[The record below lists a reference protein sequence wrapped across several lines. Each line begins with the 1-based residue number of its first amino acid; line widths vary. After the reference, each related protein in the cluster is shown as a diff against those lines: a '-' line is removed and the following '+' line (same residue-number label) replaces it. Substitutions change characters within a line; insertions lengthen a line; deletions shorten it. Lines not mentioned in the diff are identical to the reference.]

1 MSHPSIRFT
10 SLILA
15 SGSLL
20 ASLAACQ
27 SGVSPSLTGQRL
39 ASSVNAASTS
49 SAQVNRTPLK
59 ASLHANTAAVP
70 GEIIVRFKAGVGA
83 SATQTAFSALRL
95 TTVQMVGQPSLGIHL
110 VKTPVAGGEAQ
121 AIEALRRNPAVLYA
135 EPNGIISLSPEQ
147 ASAANALRAADE
159 PSYPND
165 EMFEKQYAHKRTSSQ
180 AGWAIQK
187 GSPDM
192 VLAIVDTGVDL
203 KHPDLA
209 AKLIK
214 GYDFVDKDEDPN
226 DGQGH
231 GTHCAGISAALT
243 DNKTGVAGYAPGVKV
258 MPVRVLDNRG
268 SGTWADVAGGIAWA
282 ADNGAKVISLSLGG
296 GSDSA
301 VVGDA
306 VRHALSKDAVVV
318 AAMGNSGR
326 EQKSYPA
333 AYPGVV
339 AVGAT
344 DSSDKIARFS
354 QFGPWISVSAPG
366 VDILATF
373 PTYASGMPGKDYG
386 SISGTSMATPAVAGL
401 AALVRSQ
408 WPDLKQE
415 QVKAHIEATS
425 DDLGD
430 AKFDKYFGHG
440 RINVAKTLSSAPA
453 RRR

>member
-1 MSHPSIRFT
+1 MIRQSIRFT
-10 SLILA
+10 SFILA

-20 ASLAACQ
+20 VSLSACQQGITPAVSGQRAASLGA
-27 SGVSPSLTGQRL
+27 L
-39 ASSVNAASTS
+39 ST
-49 SAQVNRTPLK
+49 ATPQVNRTPFK
-59 ASLHANTAAVP
+59 ASLHANTASVP
-70 GEIIVRFKAGVGA
+70 GEIIVRFKAGVSA
-83 SATQTAFSALRL
+83 SSTQTALSALRL
-95 TTVQMVGQPSLGIHL
+95 STVQTVGQPSLGIQV
-110 VKTPVAGGEAQ
+110 VKTPAGISETQ

-147 ASAANALRAADE
+147 ASALAQTREGDA
-159 PSYPND
+159 PGYPND
-165 EMFEKQYAHKRTSSQ
+165 EMFEKQYAHKLTSSQ

-187 GSPDM
+187 GNADM

-243 DNKTGVAGYAPGVKV
+243 DNKIGVAGYAPGVKV

-268 SGTWADVAGGIAWA
+268 SGTWADVAAGIAYA

-344 DSSDKIARFS
+344 DSSDARASFS
-354 QFGPWISVSAPG
+354 QYGPWISVSAPG
-366 VDILATF
+366 VNILSTF
-373 PTYASGMPGKDYG
+373 PTYASGMPSKDYG

-408 WPDLKQE
+408 FPALTQE
-415 QVKAHIEATS
+415 QVKAHLEATS
-425 DDLGD
+425 DDRGD
-430 AKFDKYFGHG
+430 AGFDKYYGHG
-440 RINVAKTLSSAPA
+440 RVNVAKALSTAPG
-453 RRR
+453 RR